1 MKRAMRIAAAGL
13 CAAVALGMGTRAT
26 AQPNL
31 KSWYFAEG
39 STNAAFGFEEEIL
52 VGNPTG
58 TTATLTLRFI
68 PDDGSAPI
76 VVPNTVA
83 PFSRKGILTRGFV
96 DNRAGVAL
104 QVTSDVDVVVER
116 SMYWGGGL
124 FNFGPTYNPGLVND
138 MRAGH
143 AVLGVNA
150 PATRWSFAEG
160 AADGRLGFQTYV
172 LVSNPSTTETASVR
186 VRYLTNAGEQV
197 LDLASGSLG
206 PGQRR
211 TFFANA
217 ALAAT
222 LPGRAQYDF
231 AIDVQTDNGVPVVA
245 ERAMYWGPNL
255 RGGHAATG
263 VQPQSVWYFAEGV
276 QGASPINFDT
286 YILLFNPSE
295 TETIDVEVD
304 FFGPNGL
311 AKNVRKTL
319 APLTRDNVYAGEYPA
334 ELAGGDKAFSVR
346 ALNALGKT
354 FVAERAVYWRDYRE
368 GTATAGTSVAARK
381 WGFAEGQEGG
391 FAQFRNPAEA
401 DPKLFQTYYLL
412 LNNTDTPVSVRAVFY
427 VEPTGAETPGTGA
440 ETTVFVPARSR
451 KTLSPADL
459 PALHNR
465 KFAAFFEAD
474 GEVIVERAMYW
485 GTGFVGGHAGAG
497 AVLPDALPPLP
508 PPVAPG
514 APTITSI
521 SPARAVPTGGTVVT
535 LKGSGF
541 GLIDSQAG
549 RTTVNFGVTPVPPQN
564 ITVLDAN
571 TIQLVTPPSGRGVAS
586 VYLTTRGVP
595 LELPSSF
602 EFFDPF
608 AAVGAPINTF
618 DHRAGFNC
626 TGGGRPCAVI
636 TSYEGIVRDV
646 ARRDPGALANSC
658 RAFGGN
664 ERFME
669 EVLAELRLRTGSNR
683 WGLNIKRGNQGLSE
697 DVIDYYYGPEGTLM
711 NNSTQVFIIDI
722 IGNHC
727 NPANRFGATPAWI
740 DQTDA
745 TRVKGDIGRWTLG
758 NVCKDARY
766 RDARRANGEFLF
778 PECR

>member
-1 MKRAMRIAAAGL
+1 MRIAAMGL
-13 CAAVALGMGTRAT
+13 CTVAALVLGTRAD

-58 TTATLTLRFI
+58 SAANLTLRFI
-68 PDDGSAPI
+68 PDDGSTPI
-76 VVPNTVA
+76 VAQETVA
-83 PFSRKGILTRGFV
+83 PFSRKGILTRAIVG
-96 DNRAGVAL
+96 NKSGVAL

-124 FNFGPTYNPGLVND
+124 FNFGAPYNTGAVND
-138 MRAGH
+138 LRAGH
-143 AVLGVNA
+143 AVMGVNA
-150 PATRWSFAEG
+150 PATRWAFAEG
-160 AADGRLGFQTYV
+160 AADGPLGFQTYV
-172 LVSNPSTTETASVR
+172 LVSNPSTTDAATVQ
-186 VRYLTNAGEQV
+186 VRYLTNRGERV
-197 LDLASGSLG
+197 VDAASGTLL

-217 ALAAT
+217 ALTAA
-222 LPGRAQYDF
+222 LGARAQFDF

-276 QGASPINFDT
+276 QGAPPINFDT
-286 YILLFNPSE
+286 YVLLFNPSE
-295 TETIDVEVD
+295 TETIEVDVD

-346 ALNALGKT
+346 ALNTLGKP
-354 FVAERAVYWRDYRE
+354 FVAERAVYWRGYRE
-368 GTATAGTSVAARK
+368 GTATAGTSVSARK

-391 FAQFRNPAEA
+391 FAQFRNPGEA

-412 LNNTDTPVSVRAVFY
+412 LNNTDTPVNVRAVFY
-427 VEPTGAETPGTGA
+427 VEPTGTETTGTGA
-440 ETTVFVPARSR
+440 EMTVFVPARSR
-451 KTLSPADL
+451 KTLSPSEI

-474 GEVIVERAMYW
+474 GEIIAERAVYW
-485 GTGFVGGHAGAG
+485 GNGFVGGHAGAG
-497 AVLPDALPPLP
+497 AVLPDSLPPLP
-508 PPVAPG
+508 PPAAPG
-514 APTITSI
+514 APALTSI
-521 SPARAVPTGGTVVT
+521 SPARGVPTGGTVVT
-535 LKGSGF
+535 LRGTGF

-549 RTTVNFGVTPVPPQN
+549 RTTVNFGTTAVPPQN

-586 VYLTTRGVP
+586 IYVTTRGVP

-618 DHRAGFNC
+618 DPNAGFNC
-626 TGGGRPCAVI
+626 TGGGRRCSVI
-636 TSYEGIVRDV
+636 TSFEGVVRDM
-646 ARRDPGALANSC
+646 ARRQPFDIANSC

-664 ERFME
+664 EKFME
-669 EVLAELRLRTGSNR
+669 DVVAELRIRTGTNR
-683 WGLNIKRGNQGLSE
+683 WALNIKRGNEGLSE
-697 DVIDYYYGPEGTLM
+697 DIVTYYYGPEGTDM
-711 NNSTQVFIIDI
+711 RNSTQVFIIDI

-727 NPANRFGATPAWI
+727 NPANRSGATPAWI
-740 DQTDA
+740 DQTSA
-745 TRVKGDIGRWTLG
+745 TLAARTIGRWTLG
-758 NVCKDARY
+758 SMCSLARY
-766 RDARRANGEFLF
+766 RDARNPNTGEFLF

>member
-1 MKRAMRIAAAGL
+1 MKRAMRIAVAGL
-13 CAAVALGMGTRAT
+13 CAVAALGLITRAG
-26 AQPNL
+26 AQGNL

-58 TTATLTLRFI
+58 STANLTLRFI

-76 VVPNTVA
+76 VAQEVVA
-83 PFSRKGILTRGFV
+83 PFTRKGILTRAIVG
-96 DNRAGVAL
+96 NKPGVAL

-124 FNFGPTYNPGLVND
+124 FNFGPTYNSGPISDL
-138 MRAGH
+138 RAGH

-160 AADGRLGFQTYV
+160 AADGALGFQTYV
-172 LVSNPSTTETASVR
+172 LVSNPSATEAATVQ
-186 VRYLTNAGEQV
+186 VRYLTNRGERV
-197 LDLASGSLG
+197 TDGASGTLL

-217 ALAAT
+217 ALTAT
-222 LPGRAQYDF
+222 LGARDQFDF
-231 AIDVQTDNGVPVVA
+231 AIDVQSDNGVAVVA

-276 QGASPINFDT
+276 QGIAPINFDT
-286 YILLFNPSE
+286 FILLFNPSE
-295 TETIDVEVD
+295 TETIEIDVD
-304 FFGPNGL
+304 FFGSAGL
-311 AKNVRKTL
+311 ARSVRKTL
-319 APLTRDNVYAGEYPA
+319 PPLTRANIHAA
-334 ELAGGDKAFSVR
+334 ELPELTGDNSAFSVR
-346 ALNALGKT
+346 ALNVLGKP
-354 FVAERAVYWRDYRE
+354 FVAERAVYWRGYRE

-412 LNNTDTPVSVRAVFY
+412 LNNTDTPVNVRAVFY
-427 VEPTGAETPGTGA
+427 VEATGVETPGTGA

-451 KTLSPADL
+451 KTLSPSDL

-474 GEVIVERAMYW
+474 GDVIVERAMYW
-485 GTGFVGGHAGAG
+485 GNGFVGGHASAG

-508 PPVAPG
+508 APAAPG

-521 SPARAVPTGGTVVT
+521 SPARGVPTGGTVVT
-535 LKGSGF
+535 LKGTGF

-549 RTTVNFGVTPVPPQN
+549 RTSINFGVTAVPPQN
-564 ITVLDAN
+564 ITVLDSN
-571 TIQLVTPPSGRGVAS
+571 TIQLVTPPSGRGLAS
-586 VYLTTRGVP
+586 VYVTTRGVP
-595 LELPSSF
+595 LELPTSF

-608 AAVGAPINTF
+608 AAVGEPINTF
-618 DHRAGFNC
+618 DVNAGFNC
-626 TGGGRPCAVI
+626 TGGGRRCSII
-636 TSYEGIVRDV
+636 TSFEGVVREM
-646 ARRDPGALANSC
+646 ARRQPFDIANSC

-664 ERFME
+664 EKFME
-669 EVLAELRLRTGSNR
+669 DVVAELRIRTGTNR
-683 WGLNIKRGNQGLSE
+683 WGLNIKRGNEGLSE
-697 DVIDYYYGPEGTLM
+697 DIVTYYYGPQGTDM
-711 NNSTQVFIIDI
+711 RNSTRVFIIDI

-727 NPANRFGATPAWI
+727 NPANRSGATAAWI
-740 DQTDA
+740 DQTSA
-745 TRVKGDIGRWTLG
+745 TLAARTVGRWTLG
-758 NVCKDARY
+758 SMCSIARY
-766 RDARRANGEFLF
+766 RDARNPNTGEFLF